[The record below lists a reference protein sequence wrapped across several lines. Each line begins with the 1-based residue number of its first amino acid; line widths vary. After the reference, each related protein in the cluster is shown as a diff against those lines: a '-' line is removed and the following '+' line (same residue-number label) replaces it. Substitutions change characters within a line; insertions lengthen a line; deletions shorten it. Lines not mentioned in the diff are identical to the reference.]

1 MAVSESPL
9 SPELVL
15 FYTTALKSR
24 PSYRRGIL
32 DCLSYP
38 NGHVLQYSYRVSQIH
53 PALRGESDLPRGS
66 HGVIIYVDEI
76 SVDDATPKQ
85 YKYYP
90 LRRVRLLRGLPANQG
105 NTLIGRERV
114 PIVLEL
120 HEFVGYADTHD
131 PTQWDERVTPFD
143 TLRNIRGTPPRPEFF
158 VTRAA
163 DIFTKASVSDLSA
176 WEDVVTNLAKSNNL
190 ASAPFINLEHPQDFD
205 TRYPL
210 ALDKTSDTP
219 RYDVL
224 PGEVYRLNMAVYD
237 GHGRET
243 KLKLTSSSDDLI
255 QVNQPFQSVVSGLA
269 QKSALIACKR
279 SIEKRLVALSI
290 EVVDDSPLAPKGINS
305 PNPTLLVRVA
315 VPRWTVVKFFLLVA
329 SGAFFVSWD
338 PDLIKETFCISDFKL
353 VGLIVKGAGA
363 ILLAVAAWIG
373 FRKLPSASV

>member
-1 MAVSESPL
+1 MAASDLHL

-15 FYTTALKSR
+15 FYTTALESR
-24 PSYRRGIL
+24 PTYRRGIL

-53 PALRGESDLPRGS
+53 PALRGESAPPRGS
-66 HGVIIYVDEI
+66 HGVIIFVDEA
-76 SVDDATPKQ
+76 SPKL

-90 LRRVRLLRGLPANQG
+90 LRRVRVLSGLPANQG
-105 NTLIGRERV
+105 NTLKVRERV
-114 PIVLEL
+114 SIVLEL
-120 HEFVGYADTHD
+120 HEFVGYADTHN
-131 PTQWDERVTPFD
+131 PTQWDERVTSFD
-143 TLRNIRGTPPRPEFF
+143 ALRNIRGAPPSPEFF

-163 DIFTKASVSDLSA
+163 DIFTKASASDLSS
-176 WEDVVTNLAKSNNL
+176 WEDIVTNLAGSHDL
-190 ASAPFINLEHPQDFD
+190 ASAIFINVEHPQEFD
-205 TRYPL
+205 TRCPL

-237 GHGRET
+237 GKQRET
-243 KLKLTSSSDDLI
+243 RLKLTSSSDDLI

-290 EVVDDSPLAPKGINS
+290 EVVDDSPQAQKGIVNS

-315 VPRWTVVKFFLLVA
+315 VPRWTLVKFFLLVA

-338 PDLIKETFCISDFKL
+338 PDLVKETFCTPHFKL
-353 VGLIVKGAGA
+353 LGLSVKGAGA
-363 ILLAVAAWIG
+363 ILLAIAAWIG
-373 FRKLPSASV
+373 FRKLPSASA

>member
-15 FYTTALKSR
+15 FYTTALESR
-24 PSYRRGIL
+24 PTYRRGIL

-38 NGHVLQYSYRVSQIH
+38 NGHVLQYSYRMSQIQCE
-53 PALRGESDLPRGS
+53 LRGESVLPRGS
-66 HGVIIYVDEI
+66 GGVIIYVDE
-76 SVDDATPKQ
+76 ARPHQ

-90 LRRVRLLRGLPANQG
+90 LRRVRVLSGLPADRQ
-105 NTLIGRERV
+105 NTLTGRERV
-114 PIVLEL
+114 SILLEL
-120 HEFVGYADTHD
+120 HEFVGYADTHN
-131 PTQWDERVTPFD
+131 PTQWDERITPFD
-143 TLRNIRGTPPRPEFF
+143 VLRKFSGTSPKFF

-163 DIFTKASVSDLSA
+163 DIFTKASVSELSA
-176 WEDVVTNLAKSNNL
+176 WEDVVTNLAGSHDL
-190 ASAPFINLEHPQDFD
+190 ASAIFINLEHPQDFD
-205 TRYPL
+205 TRRPL
-210 ALDKTSDTP
+210 VLDKASDTP

-237 GHGRET
+237 GKGRET

-255 QVNQPFQSVVSGLA
+255 QVNQPFQSVVSGLT

-290 EVVDDSPLAPKGINS
+290 EVVDDSQQAQKGMVNS
-305 PNPTLLVRVA
+305 PNPTLLMRVA
-315 VPRWTVVKFFLLVA
+315 VPRWTVVKFFVLVA

-338 PDLIKETFCISDFKL
+338 PDLIKEIFGIPHFKL

-363 ILLAVAAWIG
+363 IFLALAAWIG
-373 FRKLPSASV
+373 FRKLPSASA